1 EGARIGSNAVV
12 VSDVAKGATVVGI
25 PAREVK
31 ETKKATSFRPYAVGK
46 DADDPIVKSIQS
58 LINKVAKQERDIE
71 ALNSKK
77 NKSIEAQS
85 KKS

>member
-1 EGARIGSNAVV
+1 
-12 VSDVAKGATVVGI
+12 
-25 PAREVK
+25 
-31 ETKKATSFRPYAVGK
+31 VGK
-46 DADDPIVKSIQS
+46 DEDDPIVKSIQS